1 MHRRARRWTVP
12 VVVTAAL
19 SAATAGAATVPD
31 HAPETTAPRRDAT
44 RSIAPAE
51 ASGPAVS
58 ARARATAAAAHRR
71 AARVARRR
79 AARAEARTSARRAAR
94 RRARVAVRAAT
105 SRVGRP
111 YVFGAVGPAAFDCSG
126 LTSWA
131 MRRAGIALP
140 RTSFAQAG
148 TGVGV
153 RRSKIRAGDLVFFS
167 TAGAGASHVG
177 IATSRH
183 TVVSATSHGVMRHSI
198 ADAYWGS
205 HYVAARRV
213 ATRHG

>member
-19 SAATAGAATVPD
+19 SAAAAGAATVPD
-31 HAPETTAPRRDAT
+31 HAPDTTAPRRDAT
-44 RSIAPAE
+44 SSTAPA
-51 ASGPAVS
+51 AAVHPAVP
-58 ARARATAAAAHRR
+58 ARAGATAAAHRR
-71 AARVARRR
+71 TTRVARRR

-105 SRVGRP
+105 SRIGRP
-111 YVFGAVGPAAFDCSG
+111 YAFGAAGPAAFDCSG

-177 IATSRH
+177 IATGRH